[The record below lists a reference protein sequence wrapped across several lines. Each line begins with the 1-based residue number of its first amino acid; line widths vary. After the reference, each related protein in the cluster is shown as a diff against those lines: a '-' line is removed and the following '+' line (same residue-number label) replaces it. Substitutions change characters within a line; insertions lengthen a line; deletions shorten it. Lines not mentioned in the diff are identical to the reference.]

1 MYLYNLFLQQDEVDA
16 ITAIMV
22 GQKVSLRALE
32 PDDVELLYK
41 WENNRSIW
49 HLSNNITPLSHFT
62 LEQYVLNA
70 GQDIYATRQMRMMI
84 DLLNPEN
91 TPEAIGAI
99 DLFEFEPAHQ
109 RAGVGILILEGF
121 RGKGYASESLEL
133 LINYAFDTLQ
143 LHQLF
148 ANISTGNTDS
158 IRLFESKGF
167 QFIGIKKEWNRIHNT
182 WQDESM
188 FQLIHQ

>member
-1 MYLYNLFLQQDEVDA
+1 MN
-16 ITAIMV
+16 
-22 GQKVSLRALE
+22 GSKVSLRALE
-32 PDDVELLYK
+32 PDDVEVLYE
-41 WENNRSIW
+41 WENNRAIW
-49 HLSNNITPLSHFT
+49 HLSNNISPLSRFT
-62 LEQYVLNA
+62 LEQYVMSA

-84 DLLNPEN
+84 DLRNPEN
-91 TPEAIGAI
+91 GIKTIGSI

-133 LINYAFDTLQ
+133 LINYAFETLQ

-148 ANISTGNTDS
+148 ANISTDNLES
-158 IRLFESKGF
+158 IHLFESKGF
-167 QFIGIKKEWNRIHNT
+167 QFIGIKKEWNRIRNS

-188 FQLIHQ
+188 FQLVLK

>member
-1 MYLYNLFLQQDEVDA
+1 MN
-16 ITAIMV
+16 
-22 GQKVSLRALE
+22 GSKVSLRALE
-32 PDDVELLYK
+32 PDDVEILYK
-41 WENNRSIW
+41 WENDRSIW
-49 HLSNNITPLSHFT
+49 HLSNNISPLSRFT
-62 LEQYVLNA
+62 LEQYVMSA
-70 GQDIYATRQMRMMI
+70 GQDIFATRQVRMMI
-84 DLLNPEN
+84 DLRNPEN
-91 TPEAIGAI
+91 GIKTIGSI

-133 LINYAFDTLQ
+133 LINYAFETLQ

-148 ANISTGNTDS
+148 ANISVDNLES

-167 QFIGIKKEWNRIHNT
+167 RFIGVKKEWNRIRNN

-188 FQLIHQ
+188 FQLISQK

>member
-1 MYLYNLFLQQDEVDA
+1 MN
-16 ITAIMV
+16 
-22 GQKVSLRALE
+22 GSKVSLRALE
-32 PDDVELLYK
+32 PDDVEILYK
-41 WENNRSIW
+41 WENDRSIW
-49 HLSNNITPLSHFT
+49 HLSNNISPLSRFT
-62 LEQYVLNA
+62 LEQYVMSA
-70 GQDIYATRQMRMMI
+70 GQDIFATRQVRMMI
-84 DLLNPEN
+84 DLRNPEN
-91 TPEAIGAI
+91 GIKTIGSI

-133 LINYAFDTLQ
+133 LINYAFETLQ

-148 ANISTGNTDS
+148 ANISVDNIES

-167 QFIGIKKEWNRIHNT
+167 RFIGVKKEWNRIRNN

-188 FQLIHQ
+188 FQLIYQK

>member
-1 MYLYNLFLQQDEVDA
+1 MK
-16 ITAIMV
+16 
-22 GQKVSLRALE
+22 GSKVSLRALE
-32 PDDVELLYK
+32 PDDIEILYK

-49 HLSNNITPLSHFT
+49 HLSNNISPLSRFT

-70 GQDIYATRQMRMMI
+70 GQDIFATRQMRLMI

-91 TPEAIGAI
+91 GVKSIGSI

-133 LINYAFDTLQ
+133 LINYAFETLQ

-148 ANISTGNTDS
+148 ANISTDNLES

-167 QFIGIKKEWNRIHNT
+167 KFIGIKKDWNRIRNN
-182 WQDESM
+182 WQDENM
-188 FQLIHQ
+188 YQLVNNK

>member
-1 MYLYNLFLQQDEVDA
+1 MK
-16 ITAIMV
+16 
-22 GQKVSLRALE
+22 GSKVSLRAVE
-32 PDDVELLYK
+32 PDDIEILYK
-41 WENNRSIW
+41 WENDRSIW
-49 HLSNNITPLSHFT
+49 HLSNNISPLSRFT

-70 GQDIYATRQMRMMI
+70 GQDIYATRQMRLMI
-84 DLLNPEN
+84 DQLNPEDG
-91 TPEAIGAI
+91 TKSIGSI

-133 LINYAFDTLQ
+133 LINYAFETLQ

-148 ANISTGNTDS
+148 ANISTDNLES

-167 QFIGIKKEWNRIHNT
+167 KFIGIKKEWNRIRNI
-182 WQDESM
+182 WQDENM
-188 FQLIHQ
+188 YQLINQK